1 MKQAQKTIIILVAL
15 LIFGCSSMNS
25 SFDCPNKPGVSCKSL
40 SQVNAMVDRGLLG
53 REDNSL
59 LAQGQVN
66 KHIKLQQ
73 SHIAQ
78 QNAQAVIALPTI
90 VNSEKRIRIWVAPY
104 QDTQNNYHEA
114 SSFYIIVHG
123 DAQTIPK
130 EVRE

>member
-1 MKQAQKTIIILVAL
+1 MKKIQKTIIILVVPL
-15 LIFGCSSMNS
+15 LFGCSSMNS
-25 SFDCPNKPGVSCKSL
+25 SFDCSSKPGVTCKSL

-59 LAQGQVN
+59 LTQSQAN

-73 SHIAQ
+73 SYTAQ

-90 VNSEKRIRIWVAPY
+90 ANSAKRIRIWVAPY
-104 QDTQNNYHEA
+104 QDTQGNYHEA

-123 DAQTIPK
+123 DGQTIPK